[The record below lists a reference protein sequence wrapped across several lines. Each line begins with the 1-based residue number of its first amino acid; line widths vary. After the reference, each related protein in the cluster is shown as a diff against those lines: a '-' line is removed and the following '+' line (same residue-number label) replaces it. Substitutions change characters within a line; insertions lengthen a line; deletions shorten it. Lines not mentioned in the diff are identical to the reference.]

1 MTEET
6 MKMNRKAMVL
16 AVGAALAA
24 PCAHAQLK
32 SPAGSD
38 WEFYGK
44 VYPEALHISSSGA
57 TQGAAPATIA
67 NASGPNAMVNRNEML
82 TGNSYL
88 GFRGKKD
95 MGAGLKGIWQLES
108 QMTFDDATGVL
119 NQRDS
124 FAGLEAKWG
133 TVRLGNMDTP
143 FKKFGDTLGFLGVS
157 SGNFVS
163 TSNVFRKAGF
173 GGSSSS
179 SFNLRRANS
188 VMYDSPTFGGIQ
200 AEVLYSVG
208 DPLEN
213 AITGSRKPVVWS
225 GGIKYEVGPLYL
237 AAAHEIHND
246 LYGGSRNVP
255 QTTISNLTINAS
267 GAITAGTDNV
277 RSKDRATQLTAQY
290 KVGPHTIEADY
301 IRKKYRETG
310 PGIAAG
316 HFNSYTNN
324 AFLVSVES
332 RWSNTWRT
340 QAHVVKALKGKCGL
354 EGGATCD
361 TSGLDGVQYSV
372 GASYYVDPAFYVFG
386 LYAILKNGA
395 SAQYNNASG
404 QQGTPNPG
412 EDIRQMAV
420 GIAYNF

>member
-1 MTEET
+1 MNL
-6 MKMNRKAMVL
+6 NRKAMVL

-44 VYPEALHISSSGA
+44 LYPEVLHISGSGA
-57 TQGAAPATIA
+57 TATGTTVATMATAATGT
-67 NASGPNAMVNRNEML
+67 NAIVNRNEML

-95 MGAGLKGIWQLES
+95 LGAGLKGIWQLES

-124 FAGLEAKWG
+124 FAGLEARWG

-143 FKKFGDTLGFLGVS
+143 FKKYGDTLGFLGVS

-163 TSNVFRKAGF
+163 TSNVFRKGPF

-188 VMYDSPTFGGIQ
+188 VMYDSPTVSGIQ
-200 AEVLYSVG
+200 AAVSYSVG

-213 AITGSRKPVVWS
+213 AITGTRRPAVWS
-225 GGIKYEVGPLYL
+225 GGVKYEAGPLYV

-246 LYGGSRNVP
+246 LFGGSRNANAATANAAATLG
-255 QTTISNLTINAS
+255 TT
-267 GAITAGTDNV
+267 V
-277 RSKDRATQLTAQY
+277 HSKDRATQLTAQY
-290 KVGPHTIEADY
+290 KVGVHTIEADFLM
-301 IRKKYRETG
+301 KELRETG
-310 PGIAAG
+310 PGILAG
-316 HFNSYTNN
+316 RFNSYKNN

-332 RWSNTWRT
+332 RWGNTWRT
-340 QAHVVKALKGKCGL
+340 QAHVVKALKGKCQL

-361 TSGLDGVQYSV
+361 TGGLDGVQYSV
-372 GASYYVDPAFYVFG
+372 GASYYLDPSFYIFG
-386 LYAILKNGA
+386 LYAILNNGA

-412 EDIRQMAV
+412 EDIRQAAV
-420 GIAYNF
+420 GIAFNF